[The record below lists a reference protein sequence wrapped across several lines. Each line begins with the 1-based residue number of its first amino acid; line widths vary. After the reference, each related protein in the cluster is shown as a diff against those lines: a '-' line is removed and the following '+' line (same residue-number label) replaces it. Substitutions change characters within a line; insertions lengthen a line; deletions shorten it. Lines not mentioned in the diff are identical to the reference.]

1 MPDFSDKY
9 KKALEYQEISPDFKE
24 RTARLMA
31 ELRDSKELIP
41 ETDEDILPS
50 ENSVNVS
57 GNEFKTSRRINFIK
71 VVSTAAAAA
80 ACLMVGV
87 ALNNA
92 GIFDEDSDPSVIA
105 TDSIVTEATDILESE
120 ITAEES
126 VSEALSSIEDT
137 LSEEDTLSNEGTLS
151 TEGALSTETAALSE
165 YAETTAPE
173 SNSDTAPQSVS
184 EAVTEGST
192 SEGAEA
198 PAAAAFSA
206 ETTAHTKDAAAETA
220 EEEIIEEAPVEAAPF
235 ENDSGEQDNDLPL
248 ETVLILE
255 PFSEE
260 GETDEEADFEEND
273 EAIEEAPSTDVTS
286 AADMSRAASF
296 SPKSAVSEF
305 PAQNSTAVITPTFE
319 DINSEDGT
327 VVTYEPK
334 EIRSVS
340 KLLTLNKEISAYA
353 REGEASLSAEAPS
366 DSRYIIDYADKQGN
380 AMRIY
385 MGSRYICF
393 AYGGNYYTFEL
404 TEEEY
409 NELDGVLFG
418 LIS

>member
-24 RTARLMA
+24 RTARLMT
-31 ELRDSKELIP
+31 ELRDSEELIP
-41 ETDEDILPS
+41 ETAE
-50 ENSVNVS
+50 ENTPAADHISVS
-57 GNEFKTSRRINFIK
+57 GNEIKTSRRINFIK
-71 VVSTAAAAA
+71 VISTAAAAA
-80 ACLMVGV
+80 ACLTVGV

-92 GIFDEDSDPSVIA
+92 GIFDKDSDPSVIA
-105 TDSIVTEATDILESE
+105 TDSIVTEATDIIEADVTE
-120 ITAEES
+120 EES
-126 VSEALSSIEDT
+126 VSEAVL
-137 LSEEDTLSNEGTLS
+137 
-151 TEGALSTETAALSE
+151 TAENAAISE
-165 YAETTAPE
+165 YSETTAAEALPE
-173 SNSDTAPQSVS
+173 TAPQSVTETEPFS
-184 EAVTEGST
+184 ESPK
-192 SEGAEA
+192 A
-198 PAAAAFSA
+198 PESSIETKTYAAAITA
-206 ETTAHTKDAAAETA
+206 ETTAAPAEEPAAEGFD
-220 EEEIIEEAPVEAAPF
+220 EIIEDVPVEAAPDAPVEAAP
-235 ENDSGEQDNDLPL
+235 EEGVGIAPSAYDNGEKENDLPL

-260 GETDEEADFEEND
+260 AEAEEEADSEND
-273 EAIEEAPSTDVTS
+273 EEIVEEAPTDITS

-296 SPKSAVSEF
+296 SPKEAVSEF
-305 PAQNSTAVITPTFE
+305 PAQNSTAVITPVFE

-327 VVTYEPK
+327 VLTYEPK
-334 EIRSVS
+334 EVRNVT
-340 KLLTLNKEISAYA
+340 KLLNLNKELSAYA
-353 REGEASLSAEAPS
+353 EEGEGSLAEEAPS

-393 AYGGNYYTFEL
+393 AYGGFYYTFEL

>member
-24 RTARLMA
+24 RTARLMT
-31 ELRDSKELIP
+31 ELRDSEELIP
-41 ETDEDILPS
+41 ETDEENLPVEKPVS
-50 ENSVNVS
+50 VS
-57 GNEFKTSRRINFIK
+57 GNELMTSRKIKLIK
-71 VVSTAAAAA
+71 VISTAAAAA
-80 ACLMVGV
+80 ACLTVGV

-92 GIFDEDSDPSVIA
+92 GIFDKDSDPSIIA
-105 TDSIVTEATDILESE
+105 TDSMVTEATDIIEAD

-126 VSEALSSIEDT
+126 VSEAELSTTAAAVSEYEDT
-137 LSEEDTLSNEGTLS
+137 T
-151 TEGALSTETAALSE
+151 ALEAIPETDPQSMTETVTEAS
-165 YAETTAPE
+165 
-173 SNSDTAPQSVS
+173 
-184 EAVTEGST
+184 AVTET
-192 SEGAEA
+192 SQDIK
-198 PAAAAFSA
+198 PSAASFSA
-206 ETTAHTKDAAAETA
+206 EPASAPVEEPAAE
-220 EEEIIEEAPVEAAPF
+220 EYDEIIEKSPVEAAPA
-235 ENDSGEQDNDLPL
+235 EGAGIAPSAYDSGEKDNDLPL

-260 GETDEEADFEEND
+260 AEMEEEAD
-273 EAIEEAPSTDVTS
+273 IEEDEEIVEEVPTDITS

-296 SPKSAVSEF
+296 SPKEAVSEF
-305 PAQNSTAVITPTFE
+305 SAQNSTAVITPAFE
-319 DINSEDGT
+319 DINSEDGS

-334 EIRSVS
+334 EVRSVT
-340 KLLTLNKEISAYA
+340 KLLNLNKEISAYA
-353 REGEASLSAEAPS
+353 EEGEASIAAEAPS
-366 DSRYIIDYADKQGN
+366 DSRYIIDYAGKQGN

-393 AYGGNYYTFEL
+393 AYGGYYYTFEL

>member
-9 KKALEYQEISPDFKE
+9 KNALEYQEISPDFKE
-24 RTARLMA
+24 RTARLMT
-31 ELRDSKELIP
+31 ELRDSEKLIP
-41 ETDEDILPS
+41 ETAEENLPLAEHIS
-50 ENSVNVS
+50 VS
-57 GNEFKTSRRINFIK
+57 GNEIKTSRRIKLIK
-71 VVSTAAAAA
+71 VISTAAAAA
-80 ACLMVGV
+80 ACLTVGV

-92 GIFDEDSDPSVIA
+92 GVFDKDSDPSVIA
-105 TDSIVTEATDILESE
+105 TDGIVTEATDIIEAE
-120 ITAEES
+120 ITADES
-126 VSEALSSIEDT
+126 FSEDVLT
-137 LSEEDTLSNEGTLS
+137 
-151 TEGALSTETAALSE
+151 TEGAAISE

-173 SNSDTAPQSVS
+173 TISQTASQSVNET
-184 EAVTEGST
+184 EAVTEISAVT
-192 SEGAEA
+192 ETKADTKTQ
-198 PAAAAFSA
+198 AAAISA
-206 ETTAHTKDAAAETA
+206 ETTSAPGEGPAAEDVDEMI
-220 EEEIIEEAPVEAAPF
+220 EEVPVGAAPEAPVEAAPVEGAGIAPYAYDNG
-235 ENDSGEQDNDLPL
+235 ENENKLPL

-260 GETDEEADFEEND
+260 AEAEEEADSEND
-273 EAIEEAPSTDVTS
+273 EEIVEEAPTDITS
-286 AADMSRAASF
+286 AADRSRAASF
-296 SPKSAVSEF
+296 SPKEAVSEF

-327 VVTYEPK
+327 VVTYESK
-334 EIRSVS
+334 EVRSVT
-340 KLLTLNKEISAYA
+340 KLLNLNKELSAYA
-353 REGEASLSAEAPS
+353 EEGEGSLAEEAPS

-393 AYGGNYYTFEL
+393 AYGGSFYTFEL

>member
-24 RTARLMA
+24 RTAKLMT
-31 ELRDSKELIP
+31 EFRDSEELIP
-41 ETDEDILPS
+41 ETAEDNIPAADTIR
-50 ENSVNVS
+50 VS
-57 GNEFKTSRRINFIK
+57 GGEIKTSRRIKLIK
-71 VVSTAAAAA
+71 VISTAAAAA
-80 ACLMVGV
+80 ACLTVGV

-92 GIFDEDSDPSVIA
+92 GIFDKDADPSVIA
-105 TDSIVTEATDILESE
+105 TDGIVTEATDIIEPE
-120 ITAEES
+120 VTAEES
-126 VSEALSSIEDT
+126 ISEAV
-137 LSEEDTLSNEGTLS
+137 S
-151 TEGALSTETAALSE
+151 TAEGAAVYG
-165 YAETTAPE
+165 YAETSAPE
-173 SNSDTAPQSVS
+173 AMSETAPQSVNDT
-184 EAVTEGST
+184 EAVTESYTVSET
-192 SEGAEA
+192 SNETKSQTEA
-198 PAAAAFSA
+198 ISA
-206 ETTAHTKDAAAETA
+206 ETTAAPAEESAAEEF
-220 EEEIIEEAPVEAAPF
+220 EEDIIEKVPVEAAP
-235 ENDSGEQDNDLPL
+235 EEGIGIAPSVYDSGEADNELPL

-260 GETDEEADFEEND
+260 AEAEEEA
-273 EAIEEAPSTDVTS
+273 AIEEDDEAVEEAPTDITS
-286 AADMSRAASF
+286 AAAMSRAASF
-296 SPKSAVSEF
+296 SPKEAVSEF
-305 PAQNSTAVITPTFE
+305 PAQNSTAVITPAFE

-327 VVTYEPK
+327 VVTYNSK

-340 KLLTLNKEISAYA
+340 KLSNLNKELSAYA
-353 REGEASLSAEAPS
+353 EEGEGTLAPEAPS

-393 AYGGNYYTFEL
+393 AYGGYYYTFEL

>member
-24 RTARLMA
+24 RTARLMT
-31 ELRDSKELIP
+31 ELRDSRELIP
-41 ETDEDILPS
+41 ETAEENLPLAEHIS
-50 ENSVNVS
+50 VS
-57 GNEFKTSRRINFIK
+57 GNEIKTSRRIKLIK
-71 VVSTAAAAA
+71 VISTAAAAA
-80 ACLMVGV
+80 ACLTVGI

-92 GIFDEDSDPSVIA
+92 GIFDKDSDPSIIV
-105 TDSIVTEATDILESE
+105 TDSIVTEATDIIEADVN
-120 ITAEES
+120 AEEI
-126 VSEALSSIEDT
+126 VSEAMPT
-137 LSEEDTLSNEGTLS
+137 
-151 TEGALSTETAALSE
+151 TAAISQ

-173 SNSDTAPQSVS
+173 TTSQTASQSVS
-184 EAVTEGST
+184 ETELLAEPSAVPTAFNETKAHS
-192 SEGAEA
+192 
-198 PAAAAFSA
+198 AAVSA
-206 ETTAHTKDAAAETA
+206 ETTSAPADEPAAEEF
-220 EEEIIEEAPVEAAPF
+220 EEDIIEEVPVEAAPYAPG
-235 ENDSGEQDNDLPL
+235 EAAPEEGAGIASHEYDSGETDNELPL

-260 GETDEEADFEEND
+260 AEAEEEADSEND
-273 EAIEEAPSTDVTS
+273 EEIVEEAPTDITS

-296 SPKSAVSEF
+296 SPKEAVSEF
-305 PAQNSTAVITPTFE
+305 PAQNSTAVITPAFE
-319 DINSEDGT
+319 DISSEDGT

-334 EIRSVS
+334 EVRSVT
-340 KLLTLNKEISAYA
+340 KLLNLNKELSAYA
-353 REGEASLSAEAPS
+353 EEGEGSLVSEAPS

-393 AYGGNYYTFEL
+393 AYGGDFYTFEL

-409 NELDGVLFG
+409 NELDGVLFE